1 MTAIRRT
8 LAALVLGS
16 AIIAR
21 PALGQQRSSVS
32 LTHTVTVTVP
42 PRVKVQVGPT
52 ASMASSTSQSA
63 ARSNALAVSVSA
75 TRAWVLS
82 IGSAK
87 GSQVQWST
95 DATAGFA
102 SIGHRDGTIAA
113 GELSQV
119 PAAATL
125 FFRNDSAGKVGDQG
139 GGESSEPVILTV
151 AAP

>member
-1 MTAIRRT
+1 MTAFRRT

-16 AIIAR
+16 AIVAR
-21 PALGQQRSSVS
+21 PALGQQGGSVS
-32 LTHTVTVTVP
+32 LTHTVSVTVP
-42 PRVKVQVGPT
+42 PRLKVQVGSV
-52 ASMASSTSQSA
+52 ASMSSSTSHSA
-63 ARSNALAVSVSA
+63 DRSDALAVSVSA

-95 DATAGFA
+95 DANAGFA
-102 SIGHRDGTIAA
+102 SVGRRDATIAA
-113 GELSQV
+113 GEISPA

-125 FFRNDSAGKVGDQG
+125 FFRSSSAGKIAEEI

-151 AAP
+151 IAP

>member
-8 LAALVLGS
+8 FAALVLGS
-16 AIIAR
+16 AIAAR
-21 PALGQQRSSVS
+21 PALGQQGSSVS

-42 PRVKVQVGPT
+42 PRVKVQVGSV
-52 ASMASSTSQSA
+52 ASMSSAPSQSSV
-63 ARSNALAVSVSA
+63 RSDALTVSVSA

-95 DATAGFA
+95 DAAAGFA
-102 SIGHRDGTIAA
+102 SIGRRDATIAA
-113 GELSQV
+113 GEISQV

-125 FFRNDSAGKVGDQG
+125 FFRNASVGKVAEQI